1 MAMKRVC
8 ISGALLSLLVAASGG
23 AQAPHSAST
32 WGLVSAVAGPN
43 IMLDDGQLVRLAP
56 TTRITRADGQAATR
70 ADVWRHR
77 KVVVT
82 FAADGT
88 VAEVRVFAPRSA
100 QEHYLSN
107 LAPVRGSAN
116 VMAVSVGGEPRS
128 RSMALLRVTY
138 NRPANWTQFRS
149 QIRYDPAGAGA
160 APAAARFMLKDSF
173 GDLIVDRVIAAGQT
187 DQLNVGLDAQ
197 ATDRLTLEAAPAGE
211 GQLQQDWCL
220 WLDPHFVT
228 PVSTTAAQLLRKD
241 TPERL
246 AEALTQALGEARID
260 GLAVAQFTPLGVSAD
275 QFYMQDLSQD
285 LLVLLGRKFRVAGV
299 YGKKLDVGTLLPDG
313 NRTELQKLPAAY
325 VLIGSV
331 SARAEGTVLNACVVQ
346 VDNGALVA
354 SATVRE

>member
-1 MAMKRVC
+1 MKRAC
-8 ISGALLSLLVAASGG
+8 IAGVLLSLLVSVGG
-23 AQAPHSAST
+23 DAQAPQSGPT
-32 WGLVSAVAGPN
+32 WGFVSAVAGPN
-43 IMLDDGQLVRLAP
+43 IMLDDGQLLRLAS
-56 TTRITRADGQAATR
+56 TTRITRADGQAAAR
-70 ADVWRHR
+70 EDIWRHK
-77 KVVVT
+77 KVVAT

-116 VMAVSVGGEPRS
+116 VMTVSIGGEPRS

-149 QIRYDPAGAGA
+149 EVRYDPAGAGA

-187 DQLNVGLDAQ
+187 DQLTVGLDAQ
-197 ATDRLTLEAAPAGE
+197 ATDRLTLEVAPAGE

-220 WLDPHFVT
+220 WLDPYFVT
-228 PVSTTAAQLLRKD
+228 PVSSTAAQLLRKD

-246 AEALTQALGEARID
+246 VEALTQALGETRID
-260 GLAVAQFTPLGVSAD
+260 GLAVAHFTPIGVSAD
-275 QFYMQDLSQD
+275 QFYLQDLSQD
-285 LLVLLGRKFRVAGV
+285 LLALLGRKFRVVGIYA
-299 YGKKLDVGTLLPDG
+299 KKLDVGTPLPDG

-325 VLIGSV
+325 VLTGSV